1 MSGFDDDFGE
11 LVGGGEPAGEQV
23 VEDPAAEFLARE
35 QEQLGELETE
45 LAPLAVSP
53 QKSPVVIV
61 EKPLVREEP
70 AVIKERR
77 AKQTE
82 LLRKKDEEEENARNR
97 LRDQAAQELADWYA
111 HNSIQVEKLREAN
124 REAMENTDK
133 TFVAQMEPIL
143 PGTEWDRVS
152 KLCDF
157 NPKTSKNVADV
168 SRMRSIILQLKQG
181 PANNVPA

>member
-1 MSGFDDDFGE
+1 MWGVSS
-11 LVGGGEPAGEQV
+11 
-23 VEDPAAEFLARE
+23 RISIS
-35 QEQLGELETE
+35 
-45 LAPLAVSP
+45 VSP

-61 EKPLVREEP
+61 EKPLVREVSREREREAASQALLLQEP
-70 AVIKERR
+70 AVIKEWRE
-77 AKQTE
+77 KQTE

-143 PGTEWDRVS
+143 PGTEWDRYVYT
-152 KLCDF
+152 LLRGMVEEDGG
-157 NPKTSKNVADV
+157 NV
-168 SRMRSIILQLKQG
+168 
-181 PANNVPA
+181 